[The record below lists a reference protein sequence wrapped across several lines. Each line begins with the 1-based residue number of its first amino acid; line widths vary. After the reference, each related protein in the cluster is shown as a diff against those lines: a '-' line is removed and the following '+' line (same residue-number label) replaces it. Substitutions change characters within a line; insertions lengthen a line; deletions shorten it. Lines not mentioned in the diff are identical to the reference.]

1 MTKTKRYYWLKLP
14 EDFFDDET
22 IRYIEEQDN
31 GVAYT
36 NFYLK
41 LCLKALKTDGVLMR
55 LVGEKYLPYD
65 FSSLARLTGTPVDTV
80 RSALFLFQKI
90 GLVTVTDSQGIYLKQ
105 LSEMVGSE
113 TDKAK
118 LMRKKR
124 AEKTLEIENGNN
136 VTSISNEVTRNSN
149 NVTLNGNIVEKCY
162 PEYRDKSIEIEKDIN
177 TLSTCVD
184 GVSDFAKQ
192 IDEIIG
198 YLNKRTGKH
207 YKTNVDKTKRCI
219 KARMGEGYGVEDFKK
234 VIEIKCRT
242 WAGTDM
248 EKYLRPE
255 TLFGTKFEGY
265 LNEKAI
271 EAKEDLLF

>member
-1 MTKTKRYYWLKLP
+1 MSKRYYWLKLP

-22 IRYIEEQDN
+22 IQYIEEQDN
-31 GVAYT
+31 GIAYT

-65 FSSLARLTGTPVDTV
+65 FASLARLTGTPVDTV
-80 RSALFLFQKI
+80 RSALALFREI
-90 GLVTVTDSQGIYLKQ
+90 GLITVTDSQGIYLKQ

-124 AEKTLEIENGNN
+124 AEKALETG
-136 VTSISNEVTRNSN
+136 NSN
-149 NVTLNGNIVEKCY
+149 NVTSFSNEVTQNSNIVEKCY
-162 PEYRDKSIEIEKDIN
+162 LENRDKSIEIEKEIN

-184 GVSDFAKQ
+184 RVDDFAKQ
-192 IDEIIG
+192 LEEIIG
-198 YLNKRTGKH
+198 YLNIRTGKH

-219 KARMGEGYGVEDFKK
+219 KARIKEGFSVEDFMK

-242 WAGTDM
+242 WMGTEM

-255 TLFGTKFEGY
+255 TLFGPKFEGY
-265 LNEKAI
+265 LNEKI
-271 EAKEDLLF
+271 VEKEEDPF

>member
-1 MTKTKRYYWLKLP
+1 MSKRYYWLKLP

-22 IRYIEEQDN
+22 IQYIEEQDN
-31 GVAYT
+31 GIAYT

-65 FSSLARLTGTPVDTV
+65 FASLARLTATPVDTV
-80 RSALFLFQKI
+80 RSALALFREI
-90 GLVTVTDSQGIYLKQ
+90 GLITVTDSQGIYLKQ

-124 AEKTLEIENGNN
+124 AEKALEAGESNN
-136 VTSISNEVTRNSN
+136 VTSFSNEVTKNGN
-149 NVTLNGNIVEKCY
+149 KVTFDGNIVEKCY
-162 PEYRDKSIEIEKDIN
+162 LENRDKSIEIDKDIN

-184 GVSDFAKQ
+184 HADDFAKQ
-192 IDEIIG
+192 TEEIID

-207 YKTNVDKTKRCI
+207 YKMNVDKTKRCI
-219 KARMGEGYGVEDFKK
+219 KARIKEGFDVEDFKK

-242 WAGTDM
+242 WMGTDM

-265 LNEKAI
+265 LNEKII
-271 EAKEDLLF
+271 EKDEDPF